1 MERGH
6 LGEQFRK
13 TGRRLRNFQRADL
26 RRVFGVLPQGA
37 VTLMSQDVF
46 AVPETILQG
55 NDLDAPSF
63 AIVDERSHLFAGK
76 GGGIR
81 QRGMLIERESGLPL
95 HNERVDPSFGNPID
109 KAFHGVE
116 RHHLG
121 TEIEMEGPD
130 REIPGPGSAGS
141 DARQERQ
148 QGCGNSQKT
157 VFHGSVFRF

>member
-1 MERGH
+1 MERSH

-13 TGRRLRNFQRADL
+13 TGRRLLNFQRADL

-46 AVPETILQG
+46 AVPEAILQG

-95 HNERVDPSFGNPID
+95 HNERVDPPFGNPID
-109 KAFHGVE
+109 EAFHGVE

-130 REIPGPGSAGS
+130 REIPGPSSAGS